1 MKKTNTK
8 EERKPAYW
16 SHNRR
21 ALFKMDSPTR
31 RQLVVGFLEPAEKNA
46 ISAEKPSDWTIAA
59 ATHGADQLQP
69 RRSLFTDVHAL
80 WLTGR
85 KELWTLFFNEKTH
98 CSLNSTTSIG
108 TGSIRWISLVVL
120 NNVMKALLLK
130 QIFTGIHSSMTKL
143 SYDATVQSH

>member
-1 MKKTNTK
+1 MFRLRLPGNYRKEVASQSTYVTIQWKKTNTK

-31 RQLVVGFLEPAEKNA
+31 RQLVVGFLEPAEKND
-46 ISAEKPSDWTIAA
+46 ISAEEPCDWTPAS

-69 RRSLFTDVHAL
+69 RRSLFAEDVHAL

-85 KELWTLFFNEKTH
+85 KELGTLFFNEKTH
-98 CSLNSTTSIG
+98 CSLKFNHVDWHREHKMNKSCC
-108 TGSIRWISLVVL
+108 VE
-120 NNVMKALLLK
+120 
-130 QIFTGIHSSMTKL
+130 
-143 SYDATVQSH
+143 